1 MADSNLEP
9 SREDIIINNILSE
22 ICSCTPIKED
32 QYLPWL
38 KLEIGLSDAEI
49 DHLKEVNCLPMP

>member
-1 MADSNLEP
+1 MVNPTPTRNE
-9 SREDIIINNILSE
+9 IIINNILSQV
-22 ICSCTPIKED
+22 CSFTEMPED

-38 KLEIGLSDAEI
+38 KLEIGLSDEEI